1 MKNSYIIPIAAIALA
16 LASCGGNSN
25 SGSEANNAPT
35 DTLAEYIAYQVFK
48 QINPD
53 STADLPDYEQDKLKY
68 TARFQIDEEVGQYAS
83 VNCYPLKKGGYL
95 AVYSVEEC
103 FELGDGGECETK
115 AFKAFNYADG
125 KISEDNTLLPK
136 PTFDYVNNYEAVWFY
151 NPDDKNLDAAKA
163 AFAKNGYRYSLYGK
177 DIMVSVGQGD
187 SFLRLFYKF
196 NGENFEQGESQ
207 ATDWSGGLITTN
219 GLGKLRV
226 GDVPPSQLAGFDINT
241 MGRTM
246 YFNRNA
252 KKEFKISL
260 SADGK
265 IDTIIVVG
273 KSYNYRYWCGG
284 GYCYLMVG
292 SDIDSEITENL
303 PDFVYEDG
311 HSCIK
316 TDGFVVEFCCKP
328 DNNTIESIKI
338 YNENLS
344 NPESN
349 NESDTQSQF
358 ATGDLNGDGIK
369 DSVAFNN
376 GFFVYFGTNDGK
388 YNLFK
393 KYKVKVEEYDPDGY
407 IQFST
412 STKIENGKLIIST
425 HRLGDGWQDY
435 DYTLKFQDN
444 DFVLVHLRDNG
455 GLDGEHIQTYDF
467 DAKTY
472 HGDFDGEDD
481 SYTTTA
487 KLKNIPLPKLSDIV
501 IGGDTYGWI
510 DKYIDHSTSK
520 TTTE

>member
-1 MKNSYIIPIAAIALA
+1 MKKSFIISIAALMLCA
-16 LASCGGNSN
+16 CGGTNQN
-25 SGSEANNAPT
+25 SGNNSTTPNEN
-35 DTLAEYIAYQVFK
+35 DTLSEYVAYQAYK
-48 QINPD
+48 LINPD
-53 STADLPDYEQDKLKY
+53 STVGLPDYKEDKLTY

-163 AFAKNGYRYSLYGK
+163 TFAKNGYRYSLYGK

-196 NGENFEQGESQ
+196 NGDSFEQGEYRKI
-207 ATDWSGGLITTN
+207 DLSGGLITTD
-219 GLGKLRV
+219 GLGKIRV

-241 MGRTM
+241 MGRIM

-252 KKEFKISL
+252 KKEFKLAL

-273 KSYNYRYWCGG
+273 KSYDYRYWCGG
-284 GYCYLMVG
+284 GYCYLGVG

-303 PDFVYEDG
+303 HDFVYEDG

-316 TDGFVVEFCCKP
+316 TDGSVVEFCRKP
-328 DNNTIESIKI
+328 DYNIIESIKI

-344 NPESN
+344 NPETD
-349 NESDTQSQF
+349 NESDTQPQF

-369 DSVAFNN
+369 DSVAFNK
-376 GFFVYFGTNDGK
+376 GFFAYFGSKDGK

-393 KYKVKVEEYDPDGY
+393 TYKVLDLESNDYMTFK
-407 IQFST
+407 T
-412 STKIENGKLIIST
+412 SAKIDDGKLIIST
-425 HRLGDGWQDY
+425 RKNGDGWDNL
-435 DYTLKFQDN
+435 DYTLKFQDG
-444 DFVLVHLRDNG
+444 DFVLLKLYEDG
-455 GLDGEHIQTYDF
+455 GLDGSSEITYDF
-467 DAKTY
+467 EAKTY
-472 HGDFDGEDD
+472 KGDFDECEGD

-487 KLKNIPLPKLSDIV
+487 KLKNLPSPKLSDIV
-501 IGGDTYGWI
+501 IGDPAYNFVDG
-510 DKYIDHSTSK
+510 YIDESTEK
-520 TTTE
+520 TKTR

>member
-1 MKNSYIIPIAAIALA
+1 MKKILIIPAIAALTLCA
-16 LASCGGNSN
+16 CGGNSN

-53 STADLPDYEQDKLKY
+53 STVGLPDYKEDKLTY
-68 TARFQIDEEVGQYAS
+68 TAGFQINDEVCQYAS
-83 VNCYPLKKGGYL
+83 VNCYPKKNGGYL
-95 AVYSVEEC
+95 AVYSVVEC

-136 PTFDYVNNYEAVWFY
+136 PTFDDFNKYEAVWFY
-151 NPDDKNLDAAKA
+151 NPNDKTLDSAKA
-163 AFAKNGYRYSLYGK
+163 DFAQNGYRCSLYGK
-177 DIMVSVGQGD
+177 DIMMSVGQGD

-316 TDGFVVEFCCKP
+316 TDGSVVEFCCKP

-338 YNENLS
+338 YKESLSEPAEENGS
-344 NPESN
+344 WEP
-349 NESDTQSQF
+349 TPT

-369 DSVAFNN
+369 DSAAFNN
-376 GFFVYFGTNDGK
+376 GFSVYFGSGDGK

-393 KYKVKVEEYDPDGY
+393 KYKVYPHETNDYVS
-407 IQFST
+407 FTT
-412 STKIENGKLIIST
+412 SVKINNGKMIIST
-425 HRLGDGWQDY
+425 RREGDGWENY
-435 DYTLKFQDN
+435 DYTAKFQDG
-444 DFVLVHLRDNG
+444 DFVIVNLFCDE
-455 GLDGEHIQTYDF
+455 GLDGSTTEVLNF
-467 DAKTY
+467 EEKTY
-472 HGDFDGEDD
+472 KGDFDGYEED
-481 SYTTTA
+481 SYSVTA
-487 KLKNIPLPKLSDIV
+487 KLKNLPLPKLSAIQ
-501 IGGDTYGWI
+501 IGGNSYEFFH
-510 DKYIDHSTSK
+510 KYIDESTSK